1 MATGFDLAMANMKGA
16 IDHAKASFQGQ
27 SDFYKN
33 QLQNQFNQVKRQSDD
48 HQSQIPS
55 QLPSIPLGLYGG
67 DFSKY
72 NMGSYRPTWED
83 IKREDEQRQMSTIAL
98 KHSTPFG
105 GTDWDAYLSELQRA
119 GLINKNALPKGFKN
133 QYYDDAIK
141 NPDKYTWGVWDASKP
156 LSPDNWQPKPR
167 VAGDARDTAKKAS
180 VFTTTVTSQPTKSA
194 LVQTTPTTQKPSTIE
209 SSSAKFAQTVN
220 STPTAQQLTP
230 TAQQSENNQPSYFS
244 NTSQLSGVDLLANQ
258 NNKPKNYFDTDYFSR

>member
-1 MATGFDLAMANMKGA
+1 MATGFKEMFDE
-16 IDHAKASFQGQ
+16 I
-27 SDFYKN
+27 
-33 QLQNQFNQVKRQSDD
+33 KRQDE
-48 HQSQIPS
+48 QRRMNA
-55 QLPSIPLGLYGG
+55 
-67 DFSKY
+67 KY
-72 NMGSYRPTWED
+72 D
-83 IKREDEQRQMSTIAL
+83 DEQRQMNAKYDDEQRRMNAKYDDEQRQMRAIAL

-105 GTDWDAYLSELQRA
+105 GIDWDAYRSELQRA

-141 NPDKYTWGVWDASKP
+141 NPDKYTWGVWDASKDQTT
-156 LSPDNWQPKPR
+156 DNWQPKPR

-230 TAQQSENNQPSYFS
+230 TAQQLTPTTQQLTPTVQQSENNQPSYFS
-244 NTSQLSGVDLLANQ
+244 NISQLLGVDSLANQ